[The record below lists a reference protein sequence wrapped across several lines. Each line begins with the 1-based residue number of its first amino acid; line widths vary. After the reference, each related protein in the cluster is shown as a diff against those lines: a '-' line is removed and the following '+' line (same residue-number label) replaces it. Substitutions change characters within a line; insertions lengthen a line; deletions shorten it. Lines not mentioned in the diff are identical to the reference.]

1 MKYKA
6 MNNKRC
12 AKGTKLLEHSRRNGP
27 AGAGRLLLFVL
38 VPGAPRLLGVRIN
51 AKCDVKRP

>member
-12 AKGTKLLEHSRRNGP
+12 ANGTKLLEHSRGNGP

-38 VPGAPRLLGVRIN
+38 GPGAPRLPGVRIN
-51 AKCDVKRP
+51 AKCGERR